1 MRLWKLFIV
10 DMRLL
15 NRKTSI
21 TYPYRRGLV
30 LLALMLSLLVLVI
43 RGYDLQV
50 LRRDFLSL
58 QGDARRQRVVEIP
71 AHRGMITDR
80 NGEPLAI
87 STPVDSV
94 WVNPSQFLENPD
106 SLHILAKKLRLN
118 PKTLQEKLS
127 KADSREF
134 AYVKRQLPP
143 AEAQEVVDMGLPGVF
158 LQREYRRYYPAGEV
172 AAHVLGFTN
181 IDDQGQEGL
190 ELAFNDWLRGEPG
203 RKRVVRDR
211 LGYIVEDIESIKP
224 ASPGRDLRLSIDKRL
239 QYLAYRELKVA
250 VQKHQADSGSLVML
264 DSFTGE
270 VLAMVNQ
277 PAFNPHNRDDF
288 RGELY
293 RNRAITDV
301 FEPGSTMKPFTI
313 AAALEHGHARVG
325 TKIDTAPGFIKIS
338 GHKIRDAR
346 NYGLLDIKG
355 ILQHSSNVGAIKL
368 ALDMPAGD
376 LWHTYI
382 RFGFGQGTG
391 SGFPG
396 ESPGVLQD
404 FDSWAKIEQA
414 TLAFGY
420 GLSTTATQL
429 VHAYSILANG
439 GYDLPVSFIFKK
451 SPAEGTRVLSEQ
463 TAEQIRA
470 MLATVVEEG
479 GTGVQ
484 ANVPGYKIGGKTG
497 TARQATAQ
505 GYSEEDYFSLFAGFA
520 PLSDPRLVLVVVI
533 NRPQGQYS
541 GGQVA
546 APVFA
551 AVMEDA
557 LRLLNVPPDDLQTLY
572 ARSPNSRESPYDG

>member
-1 MRLWKLFIV
+1 
-10 DMRLL
+10 MRLL

-30 LLALMLSLLVLVI
+30 LLALMLSLVVLAA
-43 RGYDLQV
+43 RDYDLQV

-87 STPVDSV
+87 STPVDSI

-106 SLHILAKKLRLN
+106 SVHILAKKMQLN
-118 PKTLQEKLS
+118 PKTLREKLS

-134 AYVKRQLPP
+134 VYVKRQLPP
-143 AEAQEVVDMGLPGVF
+143 AEAQEVMDMGLPGVF

-172 AAHVLGFTN
+172 TAHVLGFTN

-190 ELAFNDWLRGEPG
+190 ELAYNDWLRGEPG

-211 LGYIVEDIESIKP
+211 LGHIVEDIESIKP
-224 ASPGRDLRLSIDKRL
+224 ASPGQDLRLSIDKRL
-239 QYLAYRELKVA
+239 QYLAYRELKAA

-277 PAFNPHNRDDF
+277 PSFNPHNRDDF

-301 FEPGSTMKPFTI
+301 FEPGSTMKPFTV
-313 AAALEHGHARVG
+313 AAALESGYVKPE
-325 TKIDTAPGFIKIS
+325 TKINTAPGFIRVS
-338 GHKIRDAR
+338 GHKIRDER
-346 NYGLLDIKG
+346 NYGILDIAG
-355 ILQHSSNVGAIKL
+355 IIQHSSNVGATKL
-368 ALDMPAGD
+368 ALGMPASD
-376 LWHTYI
+376 LWHIYT
-382 RFGFGQGTG
+382 RFGFGKGTG

-404 FDSWAKIEQA
+404 SDDWAEIEQA

-420 GLSTTATQL
+420 GVSMTATQL
-429 VHAYSILANG
+429 AHAYSILANG
-439 GYDLPVSFIFKK
+439 GYDRPVTFVPPK
-451 SPAEGTRVLSEQ
+451 SPVKGASVLSAQ
-463 TAEQIRA
+463 TARQIRA

-479 GTGVQ
+479 GTGTQ
-484 ANVPGYKIGGKTG
+484 ASIPGYRIGGKTG

-505 GYSEEDYFSLFAGFA
+505 GYSEEDHFSLFAGFA
-520 PLSDPRLVLVVVI
+520 PLSNPRLVMVVVI
-533 NRPQGQYS
+533 KRPKGQYY

-557 LRLLNVPPDDLQTLY
+557 LRLLNVPPDDLPTLY
-572 ARSPNSRESPYDG
+572 ARRPVERERAYDG

>member
-1 MRLWKLFIV
+1 
-10 DMRLL
+10 MRLL

-30 LLALMLSLLVLVI
+30 LLALMLSLLVLAA
-43 RGYDLQV
+43 RDYDLQV

-87 STPVDSV
+87 STPVDSI

-106 SLHILAKKLRLN
+106 SVHILAKKMQLN
-118 PKTLQEKLS
+118 SKTLREKLS

-134 AYVKRQLPP
+134 VYVKRQLPP
-143 AEAQEVVDMGLPGVF
+143 AEAQEVMDMGLPGVF

-172 AAHVLGFTN
+172 TAHVLGFTN

-190 ELAFNDWLRGEPG
+190 ELAYNDWLRGEPG

-211 LGYIVEDIESIKP
+211 LGHIVEDIESIKP
-224 ASPGRDLRLSIDKRL
+224 ASPGHDLRLSIDKRL
-239 QYLAYRELKVA
+239 QYLAYRELKAA

-277 PAFNPHNRDDF
+277 PSFNPHNRDDF

-301 FEPGSTMKPFTI
+301 FEPGSTMKPFTV
-313 AAALEHGHARVG
+313 AAALENGYVKPE
-325 TKIDTAPGFIKIS
+325 TKIDTAPGFIRVS
-338 GHKIRDAR
+338 GHKIRDER
-346 NYGLLDIKG
+346 NYGVLDIPG
-355 ILQHSSNVGAIKL
+355 IIQHSSNVGATKL
-368 ALDMPAGD
+368 ALGMPASD
-376 LWHTYI
+376 LWHTYT
-382 RFGFGQGTG
+382 RFGFGRGTG

-404 FDSWAKIEQA
+404 SDDWAEIEQA

-420 GLSTTATQL
+420 GVSMTATQL
-429 VHAYSILANG
+429 AHAYSILANG
-439 GYDLPVSFIFKK
+439 GYDRPVTFVPQK
-451 SPAEGTRVLSEQ
+451 SPVKGASVLSAQ
-463 TAEQIRA
+463 TARQIRA

-479 GTGVQ
+479 GTGTQ
-484 ANVPGYKIGGKTG
+484 ASVPGYRIGGKTG

-505 GYSEEDYFSLFAGFA
+505 GYSEEDHFSLFAGFA
-520 PLSDPRLVLVVVI
+520 PLSNPRLVMVVVI
-533 NRPQGQYS
+533 KRPKGQYY

-557 LRLLNVPPDDLQTLY
+557 LRLLNVPPDDLKTLY
-572 ARSPNSRESPYDG
+572 ARRPVERERAYDG